1 LSIISTLY
9 TCPHQASADTALPLE
24 ITHLTQ
30 ITPKPS
36 TMATIPSIFGLRV
49 EIACNGENCAEFEGH
64 DDDSVVSLESR
75 DDKAVAR
82 YIKVKE
88 DSNFEVRIHVGKGYG
103 YHDYDINAAVFV
115 GGVKVRNAI
124 YRKNGSFSR
133 FSETALSITRT
144 DTKLIDGQFLAK
156 ELKFHSNVAG
166 KLNRFL
172 ILILTQG

>member
-1 LSIISTLY
+1 
-9 TCPHQASADTALPLE
+9 
-24 ITHLTQ
+24 
-30 ITPKPS
+30 
-36 TMATIPSIFGLRV
+36 MAIIPSIFGLRV

-64 DDDSVVSLESR
+64 DDDSVVASDSVVSLESR
-75 DDKAVAR
+75 DDKAVAS

-115 GGVKVRNAI
+115 GGVKVRNAL
-124 YRKNGSFSR
+124 YRKNHRFSR
-133 FSETALSITRT
+133 FSETALSIIRT
-144 DTKLIDGQFLAK
+144 DTKLIGGQFMAK
-156 ELKFHSNVAG
+156 ELKFHSIVAG